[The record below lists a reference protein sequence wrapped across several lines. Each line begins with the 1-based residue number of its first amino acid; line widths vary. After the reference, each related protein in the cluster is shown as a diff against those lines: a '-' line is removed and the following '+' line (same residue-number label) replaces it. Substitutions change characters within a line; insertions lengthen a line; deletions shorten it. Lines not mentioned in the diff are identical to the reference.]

1 MGPNP
6 FNFNPQNPL
15 FQQRF
20 GGFTNFVN
28 EFNNFRQQFGQNAQ
42 MSPQQIIQQKIQNG
56 EISQEQ
62 FNQMAM
68 MANQMMG
75 INNNQGGPQR

>member
-1 MGPNP
+1 MFQNP
-6 FNFNPQNPL
+6 FNFNPTNPL

-20 GGFTNFVN
+20 GGFNNFVN

-62 FNQMAM
+62 FNQMAQ

-75 INNNQGGPQR
+75 FFGGGKR

>member
-1 MGPNP
+1 MNG

-15 FQQRF
+15 FGRL
-20 GGFTNFVN
+20 GGFNNFVN
-28 EFNNFRQQFGQNAQ
+28 QFNNFQQQFNASAQ

-62 FNQMAM
+62 FNAVAQMA
-68 MANQMMG
+68 NHLMG
-75 INNNQGGPQR
+75 KG

>member
-1 MGPNP
+1 MNG

-15 FQQRF
+15 FGQL
-20 GGFTNFVN
+20 GG
-28 EFNNFRQQFGQNAQ
+28 FNNFVSQFNNFQQQFNTSAQ

-62 FNQMAM
+62 FNAVAQMA
-68 MANQMMG
+68 NHLMG
-75 INNNQGGPQR
+75 KG

>member
-6 FNFNPQNPL
+6 LNFNPMNPL

-20 GGFTNFVN
+20 GGFNNFVN

-56 EISQEQ
+56 EITQEQ
-62 FNQMAM
+62 FNQMAQ

-75 INNNQGGPQR
+75 INPNNK

>member
-1 MGPNP
+1 MFQNP

-15 FQQRF
+15 FQQGF
-20 GGFTNFVN
+20 GGFNNFVN

-62 FNQMAM
+62 FNQVAM

-75 INNNQGGPQR
+75 INTNQK

>member
-15 FQQRF
+15 FNQCF
-20 GGFTNFVN
+20 GGFANFMN

-62 FNQMAM
+62 FNAMAQ

-75 INNNQGGPQR
+75 MNNK

>member
-1 MGPNP
+1 MGLNNP

-20 GGFTNFVN
+20 GGFNNFVT

-62 FNQMAM
+62 FNAMAQ

-75 INNNQGGPQR
+75 INMNKT

>member
-6 FNFNPQNPL
+6 FNFNPINPL

-20 GGFTNFVN
+20 GDFNNFVT

-62 FNQMAM
+62 FNQMAQ

-75 INNNQGGPQR
+75 INPNNK

>member
-6 FNFNPQNPL
+6 FNFNPMNPL

-20 GGFTNFVN
+20 GGFNNFVN

-42 MSPQQIIQQKIQNG
+42 MSPQQIIQQKLQNG
-56 EISQEQ
+56 ELTQEQ
-62 FNQMAM
+62 FNQVAQ

-75 INNNQGGPQR
+75 INPNNKG

>member
-1 MGPNP
+1 MTPNNP
-6 FNFNPQNPL
+6 YNFNPMNPL
-15 FQQRF
+15 FQQQF
-20 GGFTNFVN
+20 GGFNNFVT

-42 MSPQQIIQQKIQNG
+42 MTPQQIIQQKIQNG

-62 FNQMAM
+62 FNQVAM

-75 INNNQGGPQR
+75 IK

>member
-1 MGPNP
+1 MGPNNP

-20 GGFTNFVN
+20 GGFNNFMN
-28 EFNNFRQQFGQNAQ
+28 EFGNFYQQFCQNAQ
-42 MSPQQIIQQKIQNG
+42 MSPQQIVQQNIQNG
-56 EISQEQ
+56 KITQEQ
-62 FNQMAM
+62 FNQVAQ

-75 INNNQGGPQR
+75 INPNNK